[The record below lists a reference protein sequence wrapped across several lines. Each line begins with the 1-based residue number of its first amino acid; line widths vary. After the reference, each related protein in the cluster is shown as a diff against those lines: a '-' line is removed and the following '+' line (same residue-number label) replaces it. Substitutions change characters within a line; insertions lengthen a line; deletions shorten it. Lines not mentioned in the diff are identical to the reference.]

1 MTSPATSSEPPRP
14 LLDRSRRA
22 RGSPW
27 PATTRSLPGR
37 RRTSRP
43 GTRSAGPPSGSVE
56 LEPISPIFLLG
67 PLGLTVLRRPR
78 APYWWSLC
86 RHRTPRRRSWTRWR
100 GSARAGGICWRWP
113 STTRHTAGA
122 RPSRGRGGRGVPME
136 RKRPTIGAPR
146 VPTWP
151 ERGSAR
157 ATRPRVDHRSVIRRP
172 VRPWRRPAVAWS
184 LRHGD
189 SRFAGDEATDPGS
202 SVCGREVP
210 LAGLPGLRLPASASN
225 SDASVPGRAAPRRN
239 VLGSV
244 VGVRPHG
251 VRITGVGP
259 TPRNACI
266 ARWPRGR
273 ARLPWL
279 PGVRHP
285 SPWVRQGPL

>member
-1 MTSPATSSEPPRP
+1 LEMARAIAIHARWMGPRRVGMTSPATSSEPPRP

-122 RPSRGRGGRGVPME
+122 RPGRGRGGRGVLWNGNV
-136 RKRPTIGAPR
+136 RQLAH
-146 VPTWP
+146 
-151 ERGSAR
+151 RGSLLGPSGAAR
-157 ATRPRVDHRSVIRRP
+157 A
-172 VRPWRRPAVAWS
+172 
-184 LRHGD
+184 
-189 SRFAGDEATDPGS
+189 
-202 SVCGREVP
+202 
-210 LAGLPGLRLPASASN
+210 LPALESII
-225 SDASVPGRAAPRRN
+225 
-239 VLGSV
+239 
-244 VGVRPHG
+244 GV
-251 VRITGVGP
+251 
-259 TPRNACI
+259 
-266 ARWPRGR
+266 
-273 ARLPWL
+273 
-279 PGVRHP
+279 
-285 SPWVRQGPL
+285 